1 MKIKTKKQPPFSLA
15 PIVVEILFIFL
26 KMKRL
31 KRKAG
36 IAFTNK
42 ARAIRYNKLE
52 TLNVK
57 LETKDYFCKK
67 ITLVNYLSV
76 ENIHIIH

>member
-1 MKIKTKKQPPFSLA
+1 LKIITKKQQPFSLS
-15 PIVVEILFIFL
+15 PDCSGNPFHFFL

-67 ITLVNYLSV
+67 LHL
-76 ENIHIIH
+76 